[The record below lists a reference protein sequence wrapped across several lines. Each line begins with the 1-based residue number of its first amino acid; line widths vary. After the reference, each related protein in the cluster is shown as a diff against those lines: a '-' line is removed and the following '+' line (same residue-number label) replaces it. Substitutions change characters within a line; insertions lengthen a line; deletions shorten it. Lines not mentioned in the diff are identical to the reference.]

1 MAGLLTT
8 GEVQEREMSKHPSI
22 IEILSIKVVENS
34 RHFTK
39 RFKQAKISA
48 IECDEK
54 RLKDRR
60 VYVNY
65 SVVSKFGNW

>member
-8 GEVQEREMSKHPSI
+8 GEVQEREMSKYPST

-39 RFKQAKISA
+39 RIKKSKNF
-48 IECDEK
+48 
-54 RLKDRR
+54 
-60 VYVNY
+60 NY
-65 SVVSKFGNW
+65 RM